1 MWWNHAH
8 AVAAVLAA
16 ASLLAPATP
25 QSALSAFLPAIV
37 DRAATGTQLG
47 PTQSVPSPEACA
59 ARCLKLEQTE
69 GQEVVSMNLCGDSA
83 TRLCQ
88 CSGWGVEYQLQENK
102 TGCLW
107 YRRSIPR
114 NETRVEPRV
123 AMLARVPDKGVA
135 LDSTSL
141 LSKAF
146 VANVEYL
153 RLRADVDAMLYR

>member
-1 MWWNHAH
+1 MRWNRTH
-8 AVAAVLAA
+8 AVVAVLAA

-25 QSALSAFLPAIV
+25 QPPLSAFLPAMV
-37 DRAATGTQLG
+37 DRAAAGTQLG
-47 PTQSVPSPEACA
+47 PTKSVPSPEACA
-59 ARCLKLEQTE
+59 AWCLKLEQTE
-69 GQEVVSMNLCGDSA
+69 GQEVVSMNLCGDGA
-83 TRLCQ
+83 ARLCQ
-88 CSGWGVEYQLQENK
+88 CSGWGVEYQLQENR

-123 AMLARVPDKGVA
+123 AVLARVPDHGVA

-146 VANVEYL
+146 LANVEYL